1 MLFLLSVGHPEG
13 EPNLPLRLWFF
24 KSRAVFP
31 RSEDPWV
38 GRCLPSDWG
47 SLKTEMSPF
56 SDSGSLKE
64 LCVSPALWILKGR
77 VSISLEA
84 GAP

>member
-1 MLFLLSVGHPEG
+1 MRETLSTLTL
-13 EPNLPLRLWFF
+13 NISQS

-31 RSEDPWV
+31 HSEDPWV
-38 GRCLPSDWG
+38 GRCLHLDWD

-64 LCVSPALWILKGR
+64 LCVSPSLWILKGR

-84 GAP
+84 CAP